1 MRLEVRR
8 DNPASLSLFRRH
20 GYRQFKEV
28 LDYYEDHMDALR
40 FEKRLV
46 PYLQAELVKV
56 PYYQQ
61 TLDFTCGP
69 AALMMAMKA
78 LDPALELNRTLEL
91 RLWREA
97 TTIFMTSGHGG
108 CGPYGLALS
117 AYRRGF
123 DLEIHVNEDGV
134 FLVDSVRSLE
144 KKEVM
149 RLVQED
155 WIEELRHLPVALH
168 RGSLGVDE
176 LRQKFEAGGIPLVL
190 ISSYRIYGERFP
202 HWVVVTGF
210 DEHYIYVHDPL
221 VDTEE
226 GETLADSVNM
236 PIPHR
241 EFQRMA
247 RYGKA
252 GQKAV
257 LILPFPAGRNRRH
270 HHCLKRIS
278 TVSGAPSP
286 TDGRSHYPG
295 GKSHRLE
302 SALSQPAR
310 RRGQGLSG
318 KPEYSSAGRN
328 LRVLNLCRSY
338 RYLSVGYYCSLLA
351 EARRHR
357 VIPSVRT
364 LNDLSRKSIYSLD
377 IEDLDDQVQQVLGKP
392 RPGFTATAFELDIF
406 FGQCS
411 VRNAGT
417 GPATVRRLPRAAA
430 AGGIPPAGPMAH
442 RHPQG
447 AAPAFAVA
455 RTGRDVHG
463 RADHVPQPALAATAG
478 AQQLPL
484 RSGDAAQPQ
493 GGPAALQPQG
503 PATFHQ
509 DRPRVRRQRR
519 IDREEGLWPA
529 GRIRRAVYPRNHRHR
544 PLHLPVRQKGG
555 KRRDGGDR

>member
-1 MRLEVRR
+1 MPRLATLDDIPALLAIETRCFSTDRLSRRSFRHLLTRGKATTLVDENAGQICGYVLLLFSRGTSMARLYSIAVHPDFGRRGLGDRLLEAAEAVALERDCVSMRLEVRR
-8 DNPASLSLFRRH
+8 DNPASLNLFRRH

-46 PYLQAELVKV
+46 PYLRAELVKV

-176 LRQKFEAGGIPLVL
+176 LRQKCEAGGIPLVL

-202 HWVVVTGF
+202 HWVVATGF
-210 DEHYIYVHDPL
+210 DDHYIYVHDPL

-226 GETLADSVNM
+226 GETVADSVNM

-257 LILPFPAGRNRRH
+257 LILYRSNRRS
-270 HHCLKRIS
+270 KPA
-278 TVSGAPSP
+278 APS
-286 TDGRSHYPG
+286 
-295 GKSHRLE
+295 
-302 SALSQPAR
+302 LS
-310 RRGQGLSG
+310 
-318 KPEYSSAGRN
+318 
-328 LRVLNLCRSY
+328 
-338 RYLSVGYYCSLLA
+338 
-351 EARRHR
+351 
-357 VIPSVRT
+357 
-364 LNDLSRKSIYSLD
+364 
-377 IEDLDDQVQQVLGKP
+377 
-392 RPGFTATAFELDIF
+392 
-406 FGQCS
+406 
-411 VRNAGT
+411 
-417 GPATVRRLPRAAA
+417 
-430 AGGIPPAGPMAH
+430 
-442 RHPQG
+442 
-447 AAPAFAVA
+447 
-455 RTGRDVHG
+455 
-463 RADHVPQPALAATAG
+463 
-478 AQQLPL
+478 
-484 RSGDAAQPQ
+484 
-493 GGPAALQPQG
+493 
-503 PATFHQ
+503 
-509 DRPRVRRQRR
+509 
-519 IDREEGLWPA
+519 
-529 GRIRRAVYPRNHRHR
+529 
-544 PLHLPVRQKGG
+544 
-555 KRRDGGDR
+555 